1 MEPKLSISQIDRTF
15 AKFEIQNVDVSLA
28 NGLRRIMIAEVPTFA
43 IDLVEVVENSTVL
56 CDEFVAHRVG
66 LIPLTSENA
75 FHTSLPHEYEGDQ
88 DTEVEFEI
96 ELRAKCGTDQTQ
108 DVTSNDL
115 LCFNKN
121 VTPVSFP
128 SQPQLNPDQVTPGGI
143 LIVRLRK
150 NQELHLKC
158 IARKGIGKDH
168 AKWSPVSTAVFRH
181 WPEIVLN
188 KRIMNTMTKKEKLE
202 FIASSP
208 TPVFFL
214 NEQSEDIELV
224 REYEDN
230 FMHDTECIETAKV
243 LGKPGLIDIRIK
255 ENCFNFIVEGTGSLR
270 AGLIIKQIL
279 EILKKKLES
288 LKGDLDLIEQ
298 Q

>member
-1 MEPKLSISQIDRTF
+1 
-15 AKFEIQNVDVSLA
+15 
-28 NGLRRIMIAEVPTFA
+28 MIAEVPTFA

-56 CDEFVAHRVG
+56 CDEFIAHRVG
-66 LIPLTSENA
+66 LIPLASEKA
-75 FHTSLPHEYEGDQ
+75 FHTCLPHEYEGDQ
-88 DTEVEFEI
+88 DTEVEFRI
-96 ELRAKCGTDQTQ
+96 ELQAKCGTDQTQ

-115 LCFNKN
+115 ICFNNN
-121 VTPVSFP
+121 VVPVSFP
-128 SQPQLNPDQVTPGGI
+128 TQSHLNPEQYTPRGV

-181 WPEIVLN
+181 WPEITLN
-188 KRIMNTMTKKEKLE
+188 KRIMNTMTKKEKME
-202 FIASSP
+202 FVASSP

-214 NEQSEDIELV
+214 NKHSEDIEVV
-224 REYEDN
+224 REYVDH
-230 FMHDTECIETAKV
+230 FTHDTECIEMAKA
-243 LGKPGLIDIRIK
+243 LGKPGLIDVRIK
-255 ENCFNFIVEGTGSLR
+255 ENCFNFIVEGTGSLTT
-270 AGLIIKQIL
+270 GLIIKQSF
-279 EILKKKLES
+279 EILMNKLET